1 MKIVLALVFS
11 VVCFAVEIT
20 PYMSSEHDVEK
31 ALLSVIEKETKC
43 IRVAMYTFTNKRIA
57 KALGAAKDRGVAV
70 EVLVD
75 PFTDKISKVPGELV
89 SFQIPVYLY
98 NPKAQKCWTSILHHK
113 FCLFESQ
120 QGVWTGSYNF
130 TYKAENSNA
139 ENVLYI
145 TGDDNV
151 YNTYKKEFDRIK
163 TSRTEQVTQKEPEP
177 KMKK

>member
-1 MKIVLALVFS
+1 MKLLFALAFS
-11 VVCFAVEIT
+11 LVCFAVEIT
-20 PYMSSEHDVEK
+20 PYMSSEHDIEK
-31 ALLSVIEKETKC
+31 ALVTHIEKETKS
-43 IRVAMYTFTNKRIA
+43 IHVAMYTFTNKRIV
-57 KALGAAKDRGVAV
+57 KALGAAKDRGVNV

-89 SFQIPVYLY
+89 SFKIPVYLY

-139 ENVLYI
+139 ENVIYI
-145 TGDDNV
+145 AGDE
-151 YNTYKKEFDRIK
+151 NTYHIFKKEFDRIK
-163 TSRTEQVTQKEPEP
+163 ASRTEQVTQKAPEP